1 MLRDSIR
8 SNIELQLT
16 ELEILQ
22 SIYSNNDEF
31 TNEDTEAFAAA
42 QAFISN
48 QNESF
53 SKTISFIIKT
63 VAEYEDNECKSTF
76 VKLPLQIVCRL
87 PVTYPLIEPPN
98 VFVRSNDQ
106 SLSRK
111 FTEDLSTYIA
121 QSHSNESSIL
131 DIIEW
136 IKDNV
141 GKYLVTKGASAQ
153 RSVIAYLQPFFLLQ
167 LLLQLL

>member
-63 VAEYEDNECKSTF
+63 VAEYEDSECKSTF

-87 PVTYPLIEPPN
+87 PVTYPLI
-98 VFVRSNDQ
+98 
-106 SLSRK
+106 
-111 FTEDLSTYIA
+111 IA